1 MLDRLSIHLARRV
14 DAAGLVVFR
23 VMFGLLASFTAIR
36 FVAYGWVDT
45 LLVAPDF
52 HFTWIPGMPVANAPV
67 LYGLFAIQ
75 ALAGFAIAWGRWVR
89 PSLLLWLC
97 SFVYVELIDKTLY
110 LNHYVL
116 FSLVGLTLLVAP
128 MGRLRLRSGEQTV
141 ALWVIWLLRIQFGL
155 VYFWAAIAKINGD
168 WLFRAEPLSTW
179 LGARIDTPWVGSL
192 LAHPDTAFCMSW
204 GGLLYDFSIP
214 FLLLYGPTRRL
225 GFSLVLAFHL
235 VVGALFP
242 IGVFPF
248 VMIAGATLFFD
259 PAWPRRFLVKDCAP
273 NIQSAG
279 VLSRGRTMMW
289 TGVVL
294 LLLLFPARHFLWSG
308 NVNWTEQGYRFSWR
322 VLLNEKTGLVD
333 YRVVDPQSGEVWR
346 VLPRT
351 ELTPLQHQHMRTQPD
366 MIRDYALH
374 LKRRFTERLG
384 RDVEVYVDSLG
395 PASTVAHLKSLFATI
410 SILPSPSRHS
420 GGRVGLCPLSTKAR
434 A

>member
-1 MLDRLSIHLARRV
+1 MLDGLSTRLARPV
-14 DAAGLVVFR
+14 DAASLVVFR

-45 LLVAPDF
+45 LLVTPDF
-52 HFTWIPGMPVANAPV
+52 HFTWIPGMPVASAGV
-67 LYGLFAIQ
+67 LYGLFGIQ
-75 ALAGFAIAWGRWVR
+75 ALAGLSIAWGRWVR
-89 PSLLLWLC
+89 PSIMIWLC
-97 SFVYVELIDKTLY
+97 SFVYVELIDKALY

-116 FSLVGLTLLVAP
+116 FSLVGLTLVFAST
-128 MGRLRLRSGEQTV
+128 GRVGLRSGAQTV
-141 ALWVIWLLRIQFGL
+141 PTWVIWLLRLQFGL

-179 LGARIDTPWVGSL
+179 LGARIDTPWIGSL
-192 LAHPDTAFCMSW
+192 LAHPDTAVCMSW

-214 FLLLYGPTRRL
+214 FLLLYRPTRRL

-259 PAWPRRFLVKDCAP
+259 PAWPRRFLAKDCAP
-273 NIQSAG
+273 NIQSSG
-279 VLSRGRTMMW
+279 PLSRGRTTMW
-289 TGVVL
+289 VGVVL
-294 LLLLFPARHFLWSG
+294 CLVLFPARHFLWSG
-308 NVNWTEQGYRFSWR
+308 NVNWTERGYRFSWR

-333 YRVVDPQSGEVWR
+333 YRVLEPQSGEVWR
-346 VLPRT
+346 VLPRL

-374 LKRRFTERLG
+374 LKRRFTARLG
-384 RDVEVYVDSLG
+384 RDVEVYVDSW
-395 PASTVAHLKSLFATI
+395 ASLNGRPSQVFIRNDLDITQSLATLRREGWI
-410 SILPSPSRHS
+410 
-420 GGRVGLCPLSTKAR
+420 VPLEH
-434 A
+434 